1 MSSMRGGINLA
12 FIVEG
17 YKPPEP
23 EKGSDDSTVHMSSAF
38 GDTGQR
44 FSERQDQR
52 SVSLNKGRTSKFHV
66 GEPDI
71 EVTVKQPE
79 QEQTAGSG
87 KEDDHSLNNQQ
98 GADANDQQP
107 EQETI
112 MSTQKTMDSFSTKQ
126 PDQQQHDKS
135 FNTTQ
140 QRSTNQSVNNTQQ
153 RSSVDWNRIF
163 DRMSEVASSQEF
175 QDAKKSIISSSKR
188 AIKNT
193 INKTK
198 PIIET
203 AKMRGNIRK
212 HDRQFRKVRRA
223 SADGYRFAIGDDAVK
238 ILAYGGTDSTLK
250 IPNAVQRRPIT
261 FINPGFLTGSAAAR
275 VQKIRLPKYLEY
287 LSDNTFLGCEQL
299 AYIII
304 PPNIK
309 YVCKKAFRGC
319 NPSII
324 YFLGECPSGMKNVY
338 VPRRT
343 KLLCT
348 GRYADSFKGIY
359 GIQVYK

>member
-1 MSSMRGGINLA
+1 MA

-17 YKPPEP
+17 YKTPGS
-23 EKGSDDSTVHMSSAF
+23 KNGSDDSTVHMSSAF

-44 FSERQDQR
+44 FSGTQKQQP
-52 SVSLNKGRTSKFHV
+52 VSLNKGRTSKFNV
-66 GEPDI
+66 EEPDI
-71 EVTVKQPE
+71 RVTVKRPE
-79 QEQTAGSG
+79 RDAGSRQ
-87 KEDDHSLNNQQ
+87 ENDCSFSTQQ
-98 GADANDQQP
+98 GAAANNQQP

-175 QDAKKSIISSSKR
+175 QDAKKSIVSSSKR